1 MTMMGITT
9 MLTGLNLLLILGLV
23 TVYGMTLKNACT
35 MHTIGLLIFAS
46 LFLVQNA
53 VALYFYLTMMPYF
66 AAGLESYALV
76 LAALQT
82 IAFAIMNWITW
93 R

>member
-1 MTMMGITT
+1 MTMMGLTT
-9 MLTGLNLLLILGLV
+9 ALTGLNIVLILGLLF
-23 TVYGMTLKNACT
+23 VYISNVRKMPSV
-35 MHTIGLLIFAS
+35 HTAGLLIFAG
-46 LFLVQNA
+46 LFRVQNA

-82 IAFAIMNWITW
+82 VAFAIMNWITW